1 MKKLAIKNFKCFE
14 DTEVEFKNLT
24 ILAGANGAGKSTVI
38 QVLLLLKQSYDIH
51 SVSLD
56 NMKYLYLN
64 DYYCELGT
72 VGEVL
77 YAGFEDDTMSFSFYN
92 DDNATR
98 ELLCKGQTKGNKLNI
113 IKSIP
118 NEIER
123 SMKTTTSF
131 LYNFDFIS
139 ADRFGPKNYHHADG
153 NFSEMKVGKFGE
165 YTSIILNKE
174 INNGTFV
181 EALNNTLSF
190 IFGNIEIEPKSIDE
204 ANIFMYKIRNTKDT
218 NLGFKTPVN
227 MPYGV
232 SYVLPIIVSCLS
244 RLHKKEV
251 LDETDTIIIE
261 EPESHLHHEVELN
274 SNIGTILIENPEAHL
289 HPSAQSRLGIFL
301 SEMANAGLKIILETH
316 SDHIINGIRIAIKKK
331 TIDNNNVL
339 FNFFEQGEKLGQNTI
354 REINI
359 DKNGNLSE
367 WPKGFFDQYEND
379 LMDLM

>member
-1 MKKLAIKNFKCFE
+1 MKKLRIKNFKCFE
-14 DTEVEFKNLT
+14 NTQVEFKDLT

-56 NMKYLYLN
+56 DMNYLYLN

-72 VGEVL
+72 VDEIL
-77 YAGFEDDTMSFSFYN
+77 YAGYEDDIISFTFESN
-92 DDNATR
+92 DGSIR
-98 ELLCKGQTKGNKLNI
+98 EIICNGESKNNKLSI
-113 IKSIP
+113 SKSNP
-118 NEIER
+118 NDIEN
-123 SMKTTTSF
+123 STKTTTKF
-131 LYNFDFIS
+131 LKDFDFIS

-174 INNGTFV
+174 ISNGVFV
-181 EALNNTLSF
+181 EKLNEVLSF
-190 IFGNIEIEPKSIDE
+190 IFGNIEIEPKAIDE

-232 SYVLPIIVSCLS
+232 SYVLPIIVSCLV
-244 RLHKKEV
+244 RLYGREKSDNLIK
-251 LDETDTIIIE
+251 
-261 EPESHLHHEVELN
+261 
-274 SNIGTILIENPEAHL
+274 TILIENPEAHL

-301 SEMANAGLKIILETH
+301 SDMANSGLKIILETH
-316 SDHIINGIRIAIKKK
+316 SDHIINGIRIAIKKE
-331 TIDNNNVL
+331 TIKNDDVL

-354 REINI
+354 REISI
-359 DKNGNLSE
+359 DKEGNLSD

>member
-1 MKKLAIKNFKCFE
+1 MKKLIIKNFKCFE
-14 DTEVEFKNLT
+14 NTEVEFKDLT

-51 SVSLD
+51 SISLD
-56 NMKYLYLN
+56 EMKYLYLN

-77 YAGFEDDTMSFSFYN
+77 YAGFEDDTISFTFEN
-92 DDNATR
+92 MDGAIR
-98 ELLCKGQTKGNKLNI
+98 EIVCQGDTTSNKLDI
-113 IKSIP
+113 SSKSS
-118 NEIER
+118 NYKEDTEE
-123 SMKTTTSF
+123 TTSKF
-131 LYNFDFIS
+131 LHDFDFIS

-174 INNGTFV
+174 INNGKFV
-181 EALNNTLSF
+181 EALNNALSF
-190 IFGNIEIEPKSIDE
+190 IFGNIEIEPKAIDE

-232 SYVLPIIVSCLS
+232 SYVLPIIVSCLV
-244 RLHKKEV
+244 RLYGRE
-251 LDETDTIIIE
+251 IS
-261 EPESHLHHEVELN
+261 ESSLK
-274 SNIGTILIENPEAHL
+274 TILIENPEAHL

-301 SEMANAGLKIILETH
+301 SEMAHAGLKIILETH
-316 SDHIINGIRIAIKKK
+316 SDHIINGIRIAIKKE
-331 TIDNNNVL
+331 TIENENVL

-354 REINI
+354 REISI
-359 DKNGNLSE
+359 DKEGNLSD